1 MDEKVKISF
10 RTNQSC
16 ELAGRA
22 VDAILWNY
30 PEFRRPG
37 AYKATP
43 RTITISL
50 PIAKL
55 LPGELERQTADV
67 WDVIDDLRL
76 LDGLPRKRS
85 GTYSYAKEVARGIIK
100 DARYAAEE
108 GVLRIRAVHDL
119 EKAFE
124 DAYLGDG
131 YVIGDDD

>member
-1 MDEKVKISF
+1 MDEKVKIRF
-10 RTNQSC
+10 PTNKSC
-16 ELAGRA
+16 ELARRA
-22 VDAILWNY
+22 VDAILNVY
-30 PEFRRPG
+30 FEFERPG
-37 AYKATP
+37 ARKVTA
-43 RTITISL
+43 RTITVSL

-100 DARYAAEE
+100 DARYAVDGA
-108 GVLRIRAVHDL
+108 VLRARAVHDL
-119 EKAFE
+119 ERAFE

>member
-1 MDEKVKISF
+1 MDEKVKIRF
-10 RTNQSC
+10 PTNKSC
-16 ELAGRA
+16 ELARRA
-22 VDAILWNY
+22 VDAILNVY
-30 PEFRRPG
+30 FEFERPG
-37 AYKATP
+37 ARKVTA

-76 LDGLPRKRS
+76 DAWSIRTRRRIEGVE
-85 GTYSYAKEVARGIIK
+85 EVARGIIK
-100 DARYAAEE
+100 DARYAVDGA
-108 GVLRIRAVHDL
+108 VLRARAVHDL
-119 EKAFE
+119 ERAFE

>member
-1 MDEKVKISF
+1 MDEKVKIRF
-10 RTNQSC
+10 PTNKSC
-16 ELAGRA
+16 ELARRA
-22 VDAILWNY
+22 VDAILNVY
-30 PEFRRPG
+30 FEFERPG
-37 AYKATP
+37 ARKVTA

-76 LDGLPRKRS
+76 DAWSKGVE
-85 GTYSYAKEVARGIIK
+85 EVARGIIK
-100 DARYAAEE
+100 DARYAVDGA
-108 GVLRIRAVHDL
+108 VLRARAVHDL
-119 EKAFE
+119 ERAFE

>member
-1 MDEKVKISF
+1 MDEKVKIRF
-10 RTNQSC
+10 PTNKSC
-16 ELAGRA
+16 ELARRA
-22 VDAILWNY
+22 VDAILNVY
-30 PEFRRPG
+30 FEFQRPG
-37 AYKATP
+37 ARKVTA

-76 LDGLPRKRS
+76 DAWSKGVE
-85 GTYSYAKEVARGIIK
+85 EVARGIIK
-100 DARYAAEE
+100 DARYAVDGA
-108 GVLRIRAVHDL
+108 VLRARAVHDL
-119 EKAFE
+119 ERAFE